1 MKNLLLLT
9 TALAA
14 LTATSALAGPLGVS
28 GEMAYSVKNNSI
40 AMNAGP
46 DFAFGNIGIE
56 SRLHGEATTSKF
68 NFTGASVEVNY
79 GLNSNIDLFG
89 VVTSTPAWAYK
100 DTNIGIRFSF

>member
-46 DFAFGNIGIE
+46 DLTLGNFGLEPRVNF
-56 SRLHGEATTSKF
+56 EATTSKLK
-68 NFTGASVEVNY
+68 FTGASVEAKY
-79 GLNSNIDLFG
+79 GLTGAVDLFG
-89 VVTSTPAWAYK
+89 VVTSTPKWGYN
-100 DTNIGIRFSF
+100 DTQLGIRFRF